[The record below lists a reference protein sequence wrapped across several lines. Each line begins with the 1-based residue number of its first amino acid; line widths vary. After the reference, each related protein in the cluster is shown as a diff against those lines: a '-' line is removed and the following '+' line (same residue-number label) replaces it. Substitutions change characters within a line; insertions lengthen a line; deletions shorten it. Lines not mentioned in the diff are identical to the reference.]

1 MTQRSRRKTPE
12 QDAIDHIILGRDKP
26 FLEARFINTF
36 KGRGV
41 FTREYIAPSTFVVEY
56 RGILGEIF
64 PEEEITYNYGDSAW
78 PWRLKEVCGGTRE
91 AATEHRTTANTSGD
105 KMEVCGGTQE
115 AATEH
120 RTTAN
125 TSGDKMCHHVLTSA
139 VISSLD
145 NCHDCTG
152 PVSSLKWIG
161 FTCKLCSTSWHKT
174 CFIKNNDSPMKDIC
188 LSSNEGSVSDKD
200 YIPETASSSDGSSAD
215 EDCPPDSEANT
226 DWDHLIA
233 TIRDSKPPHC
243 KTAPTV
249 STKNCVEQQD
259 TILNLKNNE
268 VDQLAN
274 FLGHDIRVHRDF
286 YRLPEATIEIA
297 KISKI
302 LLAMEKGSLAAYQ
315 GKSLDEI
322 EIEDELEPDLE
333 EFQGGNIDGDDEDDG
348 DMEHD
353 GDEEKDGDNEEPDPA
368 HGVRGERKKMK
379 PIQEEA
385 MSSEGI
391 LRCQWVTF

>member
-36 KGRGV
+36 KGKLSH
-41 FTREYIAPSTFVVEY
+41 T
-56 RGILGEIF
+56 
-64 PEEEITYNYGDSAW
+64 
-78 PWRLKEVCGGTRE
+78 EVCGGARE
-91 AATEHRTTANTSGD
+91 AG
-105 KMEVCGGTQE
+105 
-115 AATEH
+115 TEH

-145 NCHDCTG
+145 NYHDCTG

-174 CFIKNNDSPMKDIC
+174 CFIKNNESPMKDIC

-259 TILNLKNNE
+259 TDATTSDKFQLHEHFIPDMASSSDNEPTTSNPQNLTTAVTESHYSERILNLKNNE
-268 VDQLAN
+268 LDQLAN

-333 EFQGGNIDGDDEDDG
+333 EVQGETL
-348 DMEHD
+348 METMKMM
-353 GDEEKDGDNEEPDPA
+353 ETWNMMEM
-368 HGVRGERKKMK
+368 RKKTMK
-379 PIQEEA
+379 SQ
-385 MSSEGI
+385 I
-391 LRCQWVTF
+391 LHME